1 MIIDW
6 IIAIILILS
15 PIVFSVIDYILSKR
29 KKEVPPPKNLLKY
42 YLLGN
47 IELFVL
53 AVILVLL
60 NFGLLI
66 PDFSSI
72 DKGIF
77 ISEDIVITTI
87 MIFLVP
93 FFLAFLP
100 TDINFPKNNIQ
111 DAKVI
116 FGFETALMPKTFFQ
130 VIPFA
135 GFLIIGVVLEE
146 LIFRQFMF
154 ASFSSTLGIEG
165 DLLVLFT
172 AFLFAIGHFYQGAA
186 GMFFS
191 FLLGLA
197 TGKMY
202 LLTENIMVPI
212 FMHLCVTLTVVV
224 YAVRRMIL
232 LRRLEKRG

>member
-1 MIIDW
+1 MTFNW

-15 PIVFSVIDYILSKR
+15 PIAFSALDYIFKIR
-29 KKEVPPPKNLLKY
+29 KKEVTPPKNLLKY

-53 AVILVLL
+53 AVILILL

-66 PDFSSI
+66 PDFTTM
-72 DKGIF
+72 DKGFF
-77 ISEDIVITTI
+77 ISEDIVFGTI

-93 FFLAFLP
+93 FIIAFLP
-100 TDINFPKNNIQ
+100 TDTNFPKDNIK
-111 DAKVI
+111 DAKEI
-116 FGFETALMPKTFFQ
+116 FGFETALMPITFVKLF
-130 VIPFA
+130 PFT
-135 GFLIIGVVLEE
+135 GFLIIGVLLEE

-165 DLLVLFT
+165 DWLVLFT
-172 AFLFAIGHFYQGAA
+172 AFLFAIGHFYQGAR